1 MDLTA
6 ATLTRPFT
14 SDASSDTR
22 RRIREQEE

>member
-6 ATLTRPFT
+6 ATLTRQST
-14 SDASSDTR
+14 SDAGSRTR